1 MQRSVKEFAETDPAG
16 HLWLPAARHRKAA
29 LPRRRRQ
36 RHAQPAGLGVSP
48 VAVAGGERNSPLRAA
63 APRRRAARRG
73 AGGGRSILDR
83 VRCRPISPPRRTGGS
98 RGGRG
103 RNVPGGICRS
113 QAFSRISTEST
124 RIIPS
129 RRIRRTARSGMP
141 ERHAAALSAEPVS
154 GRPRKLCAG
163 GWLSCRA
170 KMRGSIRCSACW
182 RAIRACFPQAP
193 APEKAR
199 IYRFTTI

>member
-1 MQRSVKEFAETDPAG
+1 MAACCTTSESCFTAPAET
-16 HLWLPAARHRKAA
+16 AARTAGRAGRFSGRCGGRRKKFSAA
-29 LPRRRRQ
+29 CSCTTPPSCAPRRRR
-36 RHAQPAGLGVSP
+36 RTIYPGS
-48 VAVAGGERNSPLRAA
+48 RAL
-63 APRRRAARRG
+63 PT
-73 AGGGRSILDR
+73 
-83 VRCRPISPPRRTGGS
+83 ISPPRRTGGRPRRARPERS
-98 RGGRG
+98 
-103 RNVPGGICRS
+103 GGICRS

-129 RRIRRTARSGMP
+129 RRIRRTARSACRSVTP
-141 ERHAAALSAEPVS
+141 RRSAPN
-154 GRPRKLCAG
+154 RIRPPRKLCAG